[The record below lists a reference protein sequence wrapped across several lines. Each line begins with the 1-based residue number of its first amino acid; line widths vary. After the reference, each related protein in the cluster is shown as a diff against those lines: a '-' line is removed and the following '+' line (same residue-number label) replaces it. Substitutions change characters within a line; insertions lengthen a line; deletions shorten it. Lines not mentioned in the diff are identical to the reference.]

1 MFEVKYITYTQYY
14 GGELSYDDEI
24 VFEFDNEEKAK
35 AFAKTHREGCR
46 GQFVEVYVN
55 DKYIREYKA

>member
-35 AFAKTHREGCR
+35 AFAKTHRGAVVGIHTR
-46 GQFVEVYVN
+46 
-55 DKYIREYKA
+55 I